1 MYRYPLNRI
10 PCQWVYC
17 GVTINQGLSFILSQQ
32 FWIKAPYWRPALC
45 LTLKCCIVNLF
56 FFLGQIKCLL
66 ACARKVIRGKRKLYE
81 LYVSGAGSRR
91 LTWIERH
98 YRRTIKRVSFYCFS
112 VCWGICWCFW
122 PLYTVSRKSETSKH
136 IVTSCATIC
145 PRPSS

>member
-1 MYRYPLNRI
+1 MPMGLLWCDNKSGVVI
-10 PCQWVYC
+10 HFKSTVLDKSPILAACPMFNIEMLYC
-17 GVTINQGLSFILSQQ
+17 KFV
-32 FWIKAPYWRPALC
+32 
-45 LTLKCCIVNLF
+45 

-66 ACARKVIRGKRKLYE
+66 ACVRKVIRGKRKLYE